1 MARQAHLS
9 LSEINLKYRSIN
21 LNEIMNDFKSTFI
34 DRPNTCP
41 LGLTEKYIEF
51 WVAQETDHPDK
62 FPTELIQIQ
71 WMHIYMHIHCPF
83 MCLDSKTRPLNAN
96 INDLFTILIESID
109 LASDK
114 MTGDCQK
121 IKWKSISSN
130 RNYLRIIKKCMPQFL
145 EPMPWK
151 VQLDSFTDEIIFKL
165 ELAQFELARH
175 DHEILNQGHFE

>member
-1 MARQAHLS
+1 
-9 LSEINLKYRSIN
+9 
-21 LNEIMNDFKSTFI
+21 MNDFKSTFI
-34 DRPNTCP
+34 DRPNTCS

-62 FPTELIQIQ
+62 FPTELFQIQ

-96 INDLFTILIESID
+96 INELFTILIESID

-121 IKWKSISSN
+121 IKWKSISS
-130 RNYLRIIKKCMPQFL
+130 I
-145 EPMPWK
+145 
-151 VQLDSFTDEIIFKL
+151 EIIF
-165 ELAQFELARH
+165 ELLKNACHNF
-175 DHEILNQGHFE
+175 LNQCLGKCN

>member
-1 MARQAHLS
+1 MCKFNEKNTKIPEVFFL
-9 LSEINLKYRSIN
+9 LGFKTDFFIN
-21 LNEIMNDFKSTFI
+21 KSHFI
-34 DRPNTCP
+34 HFFTC
-41 LGLTEKYIEF
+41 
-51 WVAQETDHPDK
+51 
-62 FPTELIQIQ
+62 
-71 WMHIYMHIHCPF
+71 
-83 MCLDSKTRPLNAN
+83 PLNAN
-96 INDLFTILIESID
+96 INESFTILIESID